1 MAENKTPE
9 KLTYNQFQL
18 EEIQRRVNFFPTLTK
33 YMLVTTIILALLVGL
48 ATYFIIIGW
57 TLLGIALAII
67 IGIPFIFTAIAT
79 YKINSYWSA
88 IKKGKVAIALG
99 TCNSVSDLEEQNSW
113 WKYVEVDHIRMYYLA
128 KDPDKFPKVGEKL
141 HVVATT
147 DNSGFIFA
155 TEELEMV

>member
-1 MAENKTPE
+1 MSE

-18 EEIQRRVNFFPTLTK
+18 DEIKSRVKFFPTLVK
-33 YMLVTTIILALLVGL
+33 YMLVTTIVLALLLGV
-48 ATYFIIIGW
+48 AAYFIIVGW
-57 TLLGIALAII
+57 TLLGIAVAIL
-67 IGIPFIFTAIAT
+67 IGLPLLFTAIAT

-88 IKKGKVAIALG
+88 IKKGKIAIALG
-99 TCNSVSDLEEQNSW
+99 TCNSVSDLEEKNSW

-128 KDPDKFPKVGEKL
+128 KDKDQFPKVGDKL